1 MQTQLYLCQHI
12 SSVFVIL
19 CIHNF
24 GGFQEKIGKS
34 AEMICP
40 ISFYRWAPSLLDH
53 FRKMDEA
60 PFFLWMLLEVP
71 KYHHTMAHW
80 PFQSFNPKLDTE
92 QKRGSAILQQKIC
105 TIKRPGFNK
114 KKTCYLIINHPRL
127 LNRAL

>member
-1 MQTQLYLCQHI
+1 MYNKSVLARVAQNRLQIFILLTLNCVSMP
-12 SSVFVIL
+12 SSIFLIL

-60 PFFLWMLLEVP
+60 PFFLWVLVEVP
-71 KYHHTMAHW
+71 KYHHTIAHW

-92 QKRGSAILQQKIC
+92 QKRGSAILQQKI
-105 TIKRPGFNK
+105 
-114 KKTCYLIINHPRL
+114 L
-127 LNRAL
+127 